1 MGTAPSWWDCPERT
15 TAQGI
20 SKLAQ
25 LLLDPAQQ
33 VTQVIVVE
41 LPKQRA
47 FMHLDTAMTMVDRD
61 AFSVYPTSIG
71 TFGLG
76 HWRSGMTA
84 APTD

>member
-1 MGTAPSWWDCPERT
+1 MVGLSERT

-20 SKLAQ
+20 SKLAHSFFS
-25 LLLDPAQQ
+25 DPAQQ

-61 AFSVYPTSIG
+61 AFSVYPYLDRHLRFLDIG
-71 TFGLG
+71 EAG
-76 HWRSGMTA
+76 
-84 APTD
+84 